1 MNHHASGNGDR
12 HDSLA
17 KKITEH
23 GIEVIIIASSFMHS
37 EHRYLYDDV
46 YYVQELDKLKYIWL
60 HTKPP
65 YKGNDINRLL
75 NMISYMRLIKKYAN
89 NWWEEFGKPDVVI
102 GSSVHPFAWEAAY
115 WISKKVGADFY
126 AEVRDLW
133 PLSLIEVQQ
142 LNPNHPLVQFFG
154 ILEKRAYRRA
164 KKIITTMP
172 YAYIYISETLGFPRD
187 KVVWIPNGID
197 TERVDNVLKDSDIKL
212 PDELN
217 LYLESNWCAVY
228 AGSLVKSECVDYIL
242 EVAEQLQKKGNNKIK
257 FAIVGNGHQKKDLMK
272 IAKEKKL
279 NNVRF
284 FNRVSKEQT
293 SIVVSKAKVCLGAVR
308 NLPIYKYGLSMNK
321 LNDYLYSGNPTIFV
335 CDVENV
341 VRLSGGGIS
350 IPYGNIELFVDA
362 IERIYSMNE
371 SERKLMAKRGR
382 ETIKEQYDTKKL
394 ANELL
399 SILNGPNKTE

>member
-1 MNHHASGNGDR
+1 M
-12 HDSLA
+12 
-17 KKITEH
+17 
-23 GIEVIIIASSFMHS
+23 
-37 EHRYLYDDV
+37 
-46 YYVQELDKLKYIWL
+46 
-60 HTKPP
+60 
-65 YKGNDINRLL
+65 
-75 NMISYMRLIKKYAN
+75 
-89 NWWEEFGKPDVVI
+89 
-102 GSSVHPFAWEAAY
+102 
-115 WISKKVGADFY
+115 
-126 AEVRDLW
+126 
-133 PLSLIEVQQ
+133 
-142 LNPNHPLVQFFG
+142 
-154 ILEKRAYRRA
+154 
-164 KKIITTMP
+164 
-172 YAYIYISETLGFPRD
+172 
-187 KVVWIPNGID
+187 
-197 TERVDNVLKDSDIKL
+197 
-212 PDELN
+212 
-217 LYLESNWCAVY
+217 
-228 AGSLVKSECVDYIL
+228 DYIL